1 MANHS
6 VLQLHIITALRQ
18 VVLIIILS
26 VAFGLSVN
34 MIRSSGIPI
43 IGDWST
49 ESRLTT
55 DDGTSLV
62 IPITEAKKL
71 FDKKKAVFLDA
82 RDKDSFNQGHIKG
95 AKNLPWHN
103 VDDYFMNFVEGV
115 ANDTIII
122 AYCDGET
129 CNLSHNMAIFLKNM
143 GFSNVRVLVN
153 GWSIWQEMHLPVE
166 GILVE
171 K

>member
-1 MANHS
+1 MTNRS
-6 VLQLHIITALRQ
+6 VLQLHLLTALRQ
-18 VVLIIILS
+18 VVLILILS
-26 VAFGLSVN
+26 IALGLSVN
-34 MIRSSGIPI
+34 MIRSGGIPV

-49 ESRLTT
+49 KSRLTT

-62 IPITEAKKL
+62 PITEAKKL

-95 AKNLPWHN
+95 AKNLPWHTI
-103 VDDYFMNFVEGV
+103 DDYFMDFAEGM
-115 ANDTIII
+115 ANDAVII

-129 CNLSHNMAIFLKNM
+129 CNLSHNLAIFLKNM

-153 GWSIWQEMHLPVE
+153 GWSIWQEMRLPVE

-171 K
+171 N